1 MPLTLPPARPRA
13 GGSRAPT
20 ERASSDTC
28 EQSVGA
34 PTPSAGLCTD
44 PHLYDPA
51 LEALMNTDTD
61 LLWSPSRSTAESS
74 NVAAFMRWL
83 STTRGLSF
91 SGYTELWRWSTTDV
105 PAFWSAVWEF
115 YGLDVPLDQVAEG
128 YKAMDERRAIK
139 ALLKP

>member
-1 MPLTLPPARPRA
+1 
-13 GGSRAPT
+13 
-20 ERASSDTC
+20 
-28 EQSVGA
+28 
-34 PTPSAGLCTD
+34 
-44 PHLYDPA
+44 
-51 LEALMNTDTD
+51 MNTDTD